1 MSPSSQEI
9 RLLLDASGM
18 RRALRR
24 MASQITERHTGVED
38 LALVGIRTNGIYLAR
53 RLARE
58 MEAAE
63 GVSVATG
70 VIDVTLYR
78 DDISR
83 GRFNPLVKRTDIPF
97 PVDDRKIILVD
108 DVLFTGRT
116 TRAALD
122 ALMDFGRPAQ
132 VELAVLVDRG
142 HRELPIR
149 ADYVGIQV
157 STARE
162 ESVIVDMQEAGQEDR
177 VFVVRPEGGQDR

>member
-1 MSPSSQEI
+1 MPPDTGK
-9 RLLLDASGM
+9 RVLLDASGV

-24 MASQITERHTGVED
+24 MASQIAERHPGEGD
-38 LALVGIRTNGIYLAR
+38 LALVGIRTNGIYIAQ
-53 RLARE
+53 RLAKE
-58 MEAAE
+58 IEAIE
-63 GVSVATG
+63 GLRLETG
-70 VIDVTLYR
+70 IIDVTLYR

-83 GRFNPLVKRTDIPF
+83 GRPHPLVKRTEIPF

-122 ALMDFGRPAQ
+122 ALMDFGRPAL

-149 ADYVGIQV
+149 ADYVGLEV
-157 STARE
+157 STSKD
-162 ESVIVDMQEAGQEDR
+162 ESVIVRMEEA
-177 VFVVRPEGGQDR
+177 EGADEVLLVGPGWKGES

>member
-1 MSPSSQEI
+1 MSSDSLEAKLI
-9 RLLLDASGM
+9 MDASGM

-24 MASQITERHTGVED
+24 MANQMGEKHPGATD
-38 LALVGIRTNGIYLAR
+38 LALVGIRTNGIYLAK

-58 MEAAE
+58 MEAIE
-63 GVSVATG
+63 GIPVATG

-78 DDISR
+78 DDLSR
-83 GRFNPLVKRTDIPF
+83 GRPNPLVKRTEIGF
-97 PVDDRKIILVD
+97 SVDDRKIVLVD

-122 ALMDFGRPAQ
+122 ALMDFGRPAM

-157 STARE
+157 VTAKE
-162 ESVIVDMQEAGQEDR
+162 ESVVVHMQEAGKEDEVLLVGPGWR
-177 VFVVRPEGGQDR
+177 EET

>member
-1 MSPSSQEI
+1 MKAKLI
-9 RLLLDASGM
+9 LDGSGI

-24 MASQITERHTGVED
+24 MASQITERHPSATDV
-38 LALVGIRTNGIYLAR
+38 ALVGIRTNGIYLAE

-58 MEAAE
+58 MEAIE

-78 DDISR
+78 DDLSR
-83 GRFNPLVKRTDIPF
+83 GRPHPLVKRTEIGF
-97 PVDDRKIILVD
+97 SVDERKIILVD

-122 ALMDFGRPAQ
+122 ALMDFGRPAM

-149 ADYVGIQV
+149 ADYVGV
-157 STARE
+157 ELTTAKE
-162 ESVIVDMQEAGQEDR
+162 ESVVVHMKEAGQPDEVLLVGPGWR
-177 VFVVRPEGGQDR
+177 ERR

>member
-1 MSPSSQEI
+1 MTPPRDER
-9 RLLLDASGM
+9 RLILDASGI

-24 MASQITERHTGVED
+24 MASQITERHTGVAD
-38 LALVGIRTNGIYLAR
+38 LSLVGIRTNGIYLAQ

-58 MEAAE
+58 MEATE

-83 GRFNPLVKRTDIPF
+83 GRPHPLVKRTDIPF

-122 ALMDFGRPAQ
+122 ALIDFGRPAM

-149 ADYVGIQV
+149 ADYVGIAV
-157 STARE
+157 PTARE
-162 ESVIVDMQEAGQEDR
+162 ESVIVHMEEAGQADE
-177 VFVVRPEGGQDR
+177 VVLVSPGWRQES

>member
-1 MSPSSQEI
+1 MRSDSMEPRFI
-9 RLLLDASGM
+9 LDASGM

-24 MASQITERHTGVED
+24 MASQMGEKHPGAAD
-38 LALVGIRTNGIYLAR
+38 LALVGIRTNGIHLAK
-53 RLARE
+53 RLAKE
-58 MEAAE
+58 MEAIE
-63 GVSVATG
+63 GIPVATG

-78 DDISR
+78 DDLSR
-83 GRFNPLVKRTDIPF
+83 GRPNPLVKKTEIGF
-97 PVDDRKIILVD
+97 SVDDRKIILVD

-122 ALMDFGRPAQ
+122 ALMDFGRPAM

-157 STARE
+157 ATAKE
-162 ESVIVDMQEAGQEDR
+162 ESVVVHMEEAGQEDEVLLVGPGWR
-177 VFVVRPEGGQDR
+177 EGK